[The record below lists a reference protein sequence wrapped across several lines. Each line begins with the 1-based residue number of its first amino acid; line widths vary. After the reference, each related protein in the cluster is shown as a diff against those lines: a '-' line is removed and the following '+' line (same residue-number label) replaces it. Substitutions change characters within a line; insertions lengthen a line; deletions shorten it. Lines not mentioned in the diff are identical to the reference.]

1 MIKNANISETVQ
13 DIDIVTTAA
22 TVWAKEVSHKLLKI
36 YILQGCVAT
45 QLRCSGIFNNHF
57 IINFPRNVPV
67 KNFENRSKFGE
78 DMDKSGLLFGPPC
91 TYRMLAV
98 ELRHYQ

>member
-22 TVWAKEVSHKLLKI
+22 TAWAKKVSHKLLKI
-36 YILQGCVAT
+36 YILQGSVAT

-57 IINFPRNVPV
+57 ILKIGQNLAKIWIRVAYFLAHPV
-67 KNFENRSKFGE
+67 HIVCW
-78 DMDKSGLLFGPPC
+78 LLNC
-91 TYRMLAV
+91 AITNDT
-98 ELRHYQ
+98 E